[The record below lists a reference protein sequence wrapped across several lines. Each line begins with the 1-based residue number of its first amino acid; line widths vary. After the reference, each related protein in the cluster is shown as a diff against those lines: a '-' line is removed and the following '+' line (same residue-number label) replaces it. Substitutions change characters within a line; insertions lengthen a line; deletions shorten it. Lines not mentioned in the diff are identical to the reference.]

1 MKIDPNEP
9 AYPQPVAASVDGGI
23 YTTMDVNGGML
34 GGLTIRADISSRIMA
49 GLVSCAEMR
58 SRYSQ
63 ENIANDAVS
72 LADALIAELNKEP
85 QS

>member
-34 GGLTIRADISSRIMA
+34 GGLTIRAEISSRIMA
-49 GLVSCAEMR
+49 SLVSCAEMR
-58 SRYSQ
+58 SMYTQ
-63 ENIANDAVS
+63 EYIANDAVS
-72 LADALIAELNKEP
+72 LADALIAELNKD
-85 QS
+85 QQA